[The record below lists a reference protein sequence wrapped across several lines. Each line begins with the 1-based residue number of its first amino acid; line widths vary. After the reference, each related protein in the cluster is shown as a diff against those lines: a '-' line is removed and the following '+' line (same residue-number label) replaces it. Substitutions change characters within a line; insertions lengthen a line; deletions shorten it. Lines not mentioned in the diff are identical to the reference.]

1 MLQTIFC
8 TSRIEGINF
17 WKYYYYLKSYEVSPA
32 VGSDYR
38 YYMMIYLV
46 CLNMNSVVVQFLAF
60 QML

>member
-1 MLQTIFC
+1 MYFFSFKFVVIIKFTK
-8 TSRIEGINF
+8 IN
-17 WKYYYYLKSYEVSPA
+17 KQANKTHIPP

-46 CLNMNSVVVQFLAF
+46 CLNMSSVVVQLLAF